1 MCMQLTSKKWN
12 TIKDN
17 KYWVKSTYENM
28 IHRYKDDI
36 GGKTDFG
43 VTITHKFIDILKS
56 RYIKVCRKTLW
67 I

>member
-1 MCMQLTSKKWN
+1 MQPTSKKWN

-17 KYWVKSTYENM
+17 KYWVKSAYEDM
-28 IHRYKDDI
+28 IYRYKDNI
-36 GGKTDFG
+36 GSKTDFG
-43 VTITHKFIDILKS
+43 VTITPKFISILKS